1 MKDLK
6 DRNQY
11 KMKIRAIESDNN
23 NPLRIC
29 RCFFPK
35 SQKIVFFFAFDYTIS
50 GNKRAKVEKNSHK
63 KYFLPRVNITN

>member
-23 NPLRIC
+23 NPLRILLDASFQGIK
-29 RCFFPK
+29 RL
-35 SQKIVFFFAFDYTIS
+35 FFFLLLIILLVAI
-50 GNKRAKVEKNSHK
+50 KELKLK
-63 KYFLPRVNITN
+63 KTVIKSIFCLE